1 MSKEKKSEEI
11 SVTKPPKICNICHKG
26 RVVPII
32 YGLPS
37 NELERKYM
45 TTPSSKLEFILG
57 GCEVTDN
64 DPKWECLECEV
75 KYFQRQG

>member
-1 MSKEKKSEEI
+1 MKKTNMPKTVTVSE
-11 SVTKPPKICNICHKG
+11 PPKICNICNKG

-45 TTPSSKLEFILG
+45 TTPSSELEFILG